1 MPLVPPATRI
11 VLSLSL
17 TRAPPAASLGSS
29 YSPLLLDV
37 VGRQKACRLVRR
49 QAADQ
54 YRASRRRD
62 DAIAPERFPRSTIL
76 APWHPSNNEM
86 SVFVYNHC
94 AVVLSTQNDTAIVV
108 F

>member
-1 MPLVPPATRI
+1 MFATTFSVGNCSLTRTTHASIVRGSARARPMPLVPPATRI

-49 QAADQ
+49 QTADQ

-62 DAIAPERFPRSTIL
+62 DAIAPERFP
-76 APWHPSNNEM
+76 
-86 SVFVYNHC
+86 
-94 AVVLSTQNDTAIVV
+94 
-108 F
+108 